1 MLYRLQKRTDGKRI
15 FSFVKEFSNGNEVV
29 ESIFHERL
37 TTLGIKGEIVKKP
50 SKKGNS
56 FFLPKKYYSDIFQSK
71 FPSSTPSCPQDLG
84 HDLSIISE
92 AIESLDKMIDQ
103 SLQCITRDPP
113 KEGISTETGDVSSAE
128 YIDFGC
134 GANDELFITVAN
146 KGTETDSECHQLIG
160 TLR

>member
-1 MLYRLQKRTDGKRI
+1 
-15 FSFVKEFSNGNEVV
+15 
-29 ESIFHERL
+29 
-37 TTLGIKGEIVKKP
+37 
-50 SKKGNS
+50 
-56 FFLPKKYYSDIFQSK
+56 
-71 FPSSTPSCPQDLG
+71 
-84 HDLSIISE
+84 
-92 AIESLDKMIDQ
+92 MINQ
-103 SLQCITRDPP
+103 SLQCITRDLP